1 LTAMAFLVVI
11 PGTRPKLTWNVL
23 KLYTPIVPCFGKS
36 AYHVPRPR
44 SSTRE
49 RGDLD
54 PLPFLRSRNCY
65 ARNSRHH
72 AYRPEYREERGREAQ
87 SDAKEGRAGEA
98 RRKGQR
104 KGRGGCGIDV
114 CGGGGMRWGGV
125 CEGWVLG
132 WVEAGWVEVGEI
144 AFGPKQYSM
153 GTCERASSHKSP
165 GSTLGPGFDSAWE
178 RISQDLTVFVLSV
191 VGHVP
196 VDSEVPLV
204 TLSILTICRHSLRR
218 CS

>member
-1 LTAMAFLVVI
+1 MH
-11 PGTRPKLTWNVL
+11 GTPAI
-23 KLYTPIVPCFGKS
+23 TPIAQNIGK
-36 AYHVPRPR
+36 
-44 SSTRE
+44 
-49 RGDLD
+49 RGDG
-54 PLPFLRSRNCY
+54 RRN
-65 ARNSRHH
+65 
-72 AYRPEYREERGREAQ
+72 PT
-87 SDAKEGRAGEA
+87 
-98 RRKGQR
+98 QR
-104 KGRGGCGIDV
+104 KGGRERRGGRGSAREGGGCGIDV